1 MRPQF
6 KYVLDQILIAGGEAE
21 ERFEQVES
29 TIDYDQ
35 FLRPVDKS
43 DFQRKTVRF
52 YFEYSWRP
60 ALNVADR
67 EEWYFQNRTL
77 MAQMLA
83 TQLEDRNLHE
93 KPTLYERYEI
103 SGGMLPIL
111 NLIKDTVRASYLDTS
126 LRGWVNRYLKNEN
139 LENQLK
145 DAESYAETYS
155 DLLPEKMRS
164 SNGFLV
170 YANFKEVL
178 LNHYNL
184 VQELKKI
191 HP

>member
-6 KYVLDQILIAGGEAE
+6 KYVLDQILIAGEKAE

-35 FLRPVDKS
+35 FLRPEDKS

-111 NLIKDTVRASYLDTS
+111 NLIKDTVRSSYLDTS
-126 LRGWVNRYLKNEN
+126 LRSWANRYLNNEN

-145 DAESYAETYS
+145 DAESYAKTYS
-155 DLLPEKMRS
+155 DLLPEKIRS

-184 VQELKKI
+184 VLELKKI

>member
-6 KYVLDQILIAGGEAE
+6 KYVLDQILQAGEKAE
-21 ERFEQVES
+21 ERFEQVET
-29 TIDYDQ
+29 TIEYEQ
-35 FLRPVDKS
+35 FLHPADDS

-60 ALNVADR
+60 ALIVADT

-77 MAQMLA
+77 MAEMLA
-83 TQLEDRNLHE
+83 TQLKGRNLHE

-103 SGGMLPIL
+103 TGGMLPIL
-111 NLIKDTVRASYLDTS
+111 NLIKDTVRSSYLDTS
-126 LRGWVNRYLKNEN
+126 LRSWVNRYLNNEN

-145 DAESYAETYS
+145 DAESYAKTYS

-164 SNGFLV
+164 SNGFFV

-184 VQELKKI
+184 VLELKKI